1 MVSYWIFGHLSEFMF
16 GSFLDNIL
24 HCHKNGLLTTKLY
37 KTLLHIR
44 SWFFLALSLPIL
56 TDILS
61 LGFTLMKEVL
71 AILAHYITDNNTF
84 PE

>member
-1 MVSYWIFGHLSEFMF
+1 M
-16 GSFLDNIL
+16 
-24 HCHKNGLLTTKLY
+24 
-37 KTLLHIR
+37 R
-44 SWFFLALSLPIL
+44 SWFFLALSLLVL

-71 AILAHYITDNNTF
+71 AILAHYIMDNNTF